1 MHVLIVTAHQRD
13 NSLTQAVAE
22 RVCGGLRESGCTLEL
37 ADLYAEKFDPR
48 LHPKDEPDWED
59 AEKEYSAEVKKE
71 VARIER
77 ADALIMVFPV
87 WWWSMPA
94 MLKGWI
100 DRVWGYGFAYG
111 EGNTL
116 PIQKIVSIGVSANSE
131 SDESSQAFFEGLKK
145 QMVEGICHYCGVKD
159 AAFVLLSDSLGGEEH
174 VEEILKQAHQ
184 IGVQFNTN

>member
-1 MHVLIVTAHQRD
+1 MHVLVVTAHPRE
-13 NSLTQAVAE
+13 NSLTQSVAE
-22 RVCGGLRESGCTLEL
+22 KVCGGLVESGCTVEL
-37 ADLYAEKFDPR
+37 ADLYAENFDPR
-48 LHPKDEPDWED
+48 LNTQDEPDWED
-59 AEKEYSAEVKKE
+59 TEKEYSVEVKKE

-77 ADALIMVFPV
+77 ADAMIMVFPV

-116 PIQKIVSIGVSANSE
+116 PVQKIVSIGVSANSE
-131 SDESSQAFFEGLKK
+131 SDESSQIFFESLKK

-159 AAFVLLSDSLGGEEH
+159 ATFVLLGDSLGGEERA
-174 VEEILKQAHQ
+174 EEILKRAHQ
-184 IGVQFNTN
+184 MGVQFKTN

>member
-1 MHVLIVTAHQRD
+1 MHVLVVTAHPRE

-22 RVCGGLRESGCTLEL
+22 KVCVGLLEAGCTVEL
-37 ADLYAEKFDPR
+37 ADLYAENFDPR
-48 LHPKDEPDWED
+48 LNVQDEPDWD
-59 AEKEYSAEVKKE
+59 DTEKEYSAEVKKE

-77 ADALIMVFPV
+77 ADALVMVFPV

-116 PIQKIVSIGVSANSE
+116 PLQKIVSIGVSANNE
-131 SDESSQAFFEGLKK
+131 HDEDSQVFFDGLKK
-145 QMVEGICHYCGVKD
+145 QMVEGICHYCGVKE
-159 AAFVLLSDSLGGEEH
+159 ASFVLLSDSLGSEEH
-174 VEEILKQAHQ
+174 IEEILTQAYQ
-184 IGVQFNTN
+184 VGTQFRG